1 MKFFPLYE
9 TAPGAGTYKLG
20 SAEIEA
26 DSTSAAVA
34 TAEKSAPAGCRTGV
48 WPYKAVAGL
57 PDNPAPAAGEVGKL
71 YDVLSQPAGPSGT
84 FAPSGQV
91 FGSFSADASGMAL
104 SLEKFF
110 GFRLGLIPQG
120 EKPAPAATPSP
131 ASSGSGTTSAAATP
145 SGSAST
151 VSSGGS
157 ATPAG

>member
-9 TAPGAGTYKLG
+9 TAAGAGTYELG

-26 DSTSAAVA
+26 ESTSAAVA
-34 TAEKSAPAGCRTGV
+34 IAEQSAPEGCRTGV
-48 WPYKAVAGL
+48 WPYKEVAGL
-57 PDNPAPAAGEVGKL
+57 PDNPAPAADEVGKL
-71 YDVLSQPAGPSGT
+71 YDVLSQPAGPTGT

-104 SLEKFF
+104 SLERFF

-120 EKPAPAATPSP
+120 EKPAPAAAPAP
-131 ASSGSGTTSAAATP
+131 ASSSGTTSAAETT

>member
-1 MKFFPLYE
+1 MKFFGLYE
-9 TAPGAGTYKLG
+9 ILPGSGTYQLG

-26 DSTSAAVA
+26 ESTSAAIA
-34 TAEKSAPAGCRTGV
+34 IAEQSAPVGCRTGV

-57 PDNPAPAAGEVGKL
+57 PDNQAPATDEVGKL
-71 YDVLSQPAGPSGT
+71 YDVLSQPAGPTGT
-84 FAPSGQV
+84 FSPSGQV
-91 FGSFSADASGMAL
+91 FGSFSTDASGMAL
-104 SLEKFF
+104 SLERFF

-120 EKPAPAATPSP
+120 EKPAPAAAAAPV
-131 ASSGSGTTSAAATP
+131 SSSSTTSAAETT